1 MTRHE
6 VRHCGEQMWQN
17 APGPAMPNATFG
29 PFQLDLETGEL
40 HRSGIAVRL
49 QPQPAKLLVLLVRRA
64 GELVMRDEI
73 RHRVWGS
80 DTFVD
85 FDQSVNFCVR
95 QIRTALHD
103 DASTPCYLETVPRR
117 GYRFIAPVHHTA
129 EDAGMPARPPAG
141 AVPAVRLQRM
151 SIAAAAVLALAVAV
165 AAIAAFRHS
174 PAGQAVARDL
184 PVASPAQEHVALGRF
199 FLNKHSADGAQRAVE
214 HFEAAIRIDP
224 ASAPAHA
231 GLADAYNQL
240 AGVYIAARPPTEV
253 RLLALRAAT
262 RAIHLDPT
270 SAEAYT
276 ALGYASMH
284 EMDWQRAGA
293 ALRRAIEANPRY
305 GPAHQTYA
313 AYLANQRRFAESIE
327 EARLALELEP
337 ASLPARQTYAWMLYF
352 DRQYDAALRELQTI
366 AEMDPGYTSVHF
378 FIGEALLVMGRAADA
393 IRELETAVALTDRA
407 PAPLGLL
414 AMAFGASGKRGE
426 AQRIVEELEARSA
439 AQNVPPGALL
449 LAYIG
454 VGDTSR
460 AVDMLARGY
469 EERDNYEINID
480 SDPLMDPLRTDPRFL
495 ELCRRVMQGSGR
507 DWSAA
512 QPRVPPPTRP

>member
-1 MTRHE
+1 
-6 VRHCGEQMWQN
+6 
-17 APGPAMPNATFG
+17 MPTATFG

-40 HRSGIAVRL
+40 HRSGLAVRL

-73 RHRVWGS
+73 RQRVWGS

-117 GYRFIAPVHHTA
+117 GYRFIAPVHHTGA
-129 EDAGMPARPPAG
+129 EDAGLPSAPPAV
-141 AVPAVRLQRM
+141 AVPAVRLWRV
-151 SIAAAAVLALAVAV
+151 SIAAAAVVAIAVTV
-165 AAIAAFRHS
+165 AAIAAFSRS
-174 PAGQAVARDL
+174 PAGPSVARDL
-184 PVASPAQEHVALGRF
+184 RTASPAQEHVALGRF

-214 HFEAAIRIDP
+214 HFEAAVRLDQ
-224 ASAPAHA
+224 AYAPAHA

-240 AGVYIAARPPTEV
+240 ASVYIAARPPTEV

-262 RAIHLDPT
+262 RAIDLDPT

-293 ALRRAIEANPRY
+293 ALRRAIEVNPRY
-305 GPAHQTYA
+305 VPAHQTYA
-313 AYLANQRRFAESIE
+313 SYLANQRRFAESIQ

-337 ASLPARQTYAWMLYF
+337 ASLPARQAYAWMLYF

-366 AEMDPGYTSVHF
+366 AQMDPGYTSVHF
-378 FIGEALLVMGRAADA
+378 SIGEALLVMGRAADA
-393 IRELETAVALTDRA
+393 IRELETAVGLTDRA

-414 AMAFGASGKRGE
+414 AMAYGASGKHAE
-426 AQRIVEELEARSA
+426 AQRIVDELEARSA

-449 LAYIG
+449 LAYIA
-454 VGDTSR
+454 VGDKNR
-460 AVDMLARGY
+460 AIDMVARGY

-480 SDPLMDPLRTDPRFL
+480 SDPLMDPLRTEPRFL
-495 ELCRRVMQGSGR
+495 ELCRRVMQGSGLE
-507 DWSAA
+507 WSAA
-512 QPRVPPPTRP
+512 QPRVPPVTPR